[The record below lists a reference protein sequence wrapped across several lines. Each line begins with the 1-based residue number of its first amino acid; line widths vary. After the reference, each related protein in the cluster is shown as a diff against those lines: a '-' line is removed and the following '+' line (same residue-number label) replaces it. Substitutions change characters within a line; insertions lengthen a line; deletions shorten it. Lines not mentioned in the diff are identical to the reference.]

1 MAVSREQRTIRMDR
15 KYHIESMGLRR
26 MMQWRYL
33 RSLAPFELKF
43 NWGGCRCMRCSL
55 ALKND
60 ARCHSSSRGTA
71 VGSPCLA
78 VLSWCASV
86 VLLDRQNYFSV
97 VCQTFRH
104 EKNLQQWLQILEN
117 CCGPATYSM
126 IWPWGCNIF
135 RNKKI
140 HPPALRLR
148 TWIDPKFLGGSRL
161 HFLKSKDMS
170 SALKAS
176 CVQHIQIYW
185 KNATFLQKKCNP
197 ADKVDII
204 LRMSSD
210 INRICLATLEI

>member
-15 KYHIESMGLRR
+15 NYHIESMVLRR

-71 VGSPCLA
+71 VGSSCLA

-86 VLLDRQNYFSV
+86 VLLDRQKYFSV
-97 VCQTFRH
+97 VCRTFRH

-117 CCGPATYSM
+117 CCGPATYSSLFQVISVQFSRRQADQQNLKLM
-126 IWPWGCNIF
+126 KGGNCEMSVS
-135 RNKKI
+135 KI
-140 HPPALRLR
+140 
-148 TWIDPKFLGGSRL
+148 L
-161 HFLKSKDMS
+161 HYFQSWCTNYELSLYED
-170 SALKAS
+170 A
-176 CVQHIQIYW
+176 
-185 KNATFLQKKCNP
+185 
-197 ADKVDII
+197 
-204 LRMSSD
+204 R
-210 INRICLATLEI
+210 